1 MDTLIN
7 NKTYRSLQSSSSVN
21 LKTNLLS
28 FNVFYSLKL
37 KDYNQLFN
45 IRFNKV
51 NTARLAVIIINHL
64 NNNHRN
70 IQNDFCRLYGIRPQT
85 AAFILKE
92 LLSRN
97 LIIPV
102 NCKRKTNLGLFV
114 SFTAYQITFE
124 GKCVATEFDELISIR
139 MTKLN

>member
-21 LKTNLLS
+21 LKTNLIS

-51 NTARLAVIIINHL
+51 NTARLAAIIINHL
-64 NNNHRN
+64 NNYHRN

-85 AAFILKE
+85 AAIILKE

-114 SFTAYQITFE
+114 SFTAYQITLE
-124 GKCVATEFDELISIR
+124 GKSVVNEINELISLRI
-139 MTKLN
+139 TKLN